1 MPKKD
6 FMALPEEKRRRL
18 INAGFK
24 VFFSA
29 NEYKK
34 ASTEDIAREARISKG
49 YLFYYFRNKKSLYLF
64 LYDMAIEITRR
75 QVLDSEFREMTDF
88 FEIMAHSVRRK
99 AQLSVDYPYLT
110 DFIVRAFFSQR
121 EEVSSELQQKILED
135 TEISYREAF
144 RHLDLSRF
152 KDGVDPAY
160 VMRIL
165 HWMGDGYLHK
175 LQRQGRKL
183 DVDEMVKDF
192 DDMLAFL
199 KSLCYR
205 EEEV

>member
-1 MPKKD
+1 MANKD
-6 FMALPEEKRRRL
+6 FMALPEDKRRRL

-24 VFFSA
+24 VFGA

-34 ASTEDIAREARISKG
+34 ASTENIAREAGISKG

-64 LYDMAIEITRR
+64 LYDVAIEITRR

-88 FEIMAHSVRRK
+88 FDMMAYSARRK
-99 AQLSVDYPYLT
+99 AQLSVEYPYLT

-135 TEISYREAF
+135 TEKSYREAF
-144 RHLDLSRF
+144 LHLDLSRF

-160 VMRIL
+160 VIRIL
-165 HWMGDGYLHK
+165 HWMSDGYLQK

-183 DVDEMVKDF
+183 NVDEMVKDF
-192 DDMLAFL
+192 DDMLTFM